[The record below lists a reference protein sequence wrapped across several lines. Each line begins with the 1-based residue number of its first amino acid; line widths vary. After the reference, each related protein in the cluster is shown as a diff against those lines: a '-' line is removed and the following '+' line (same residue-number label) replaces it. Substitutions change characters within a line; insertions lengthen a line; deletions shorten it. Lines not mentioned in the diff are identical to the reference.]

1 VELALPWMPLVL
13 IGLTIAAAVAV
24 TVALLLRRAA
34 RRGAAPV
41 AHSDRLTALPR
52 FRRVLATYRGLLA
65 GLIVVV
71 ILAAVSIGVV
81 ASRPVS
87 SKLTHPENYNRDI
100 VLCLD
105 VSGSMV
111 DYDAV
116 VIEAFEELVHEFDGE
131 RIALVLWNSSSAQ
144 VFPLTDDYDYLS
156 SQLAAVRESMEG
168 AYDSDYGGY
177 NYWNGT
183 LVADGASLIGDGL
196 ASCVLRFDRVETDR
210 SRTIVLATDNV
221 INGEPLMTFE
231 EAADFAIERGVRVF
245 GINPL
250 EETAPTEAIEFEELV
265 NTTGGGYYTLDDP
278 DAVSGIVDGVLEDQ
292 ASEFESTPVLEF
304 TDIPGAAFGWAVFA
318 FLLLLVIGWRVRQ

>member
-1 VELALPWMPLVL
+1 MELALPWMPLVL
-13 IGLTIAAAVAV
+13 AGLTVAAAIVV
-24 TVALLLRRAA
+24 TVILLMHRAA
-34 RRGAAPV
+34 RKRAAPV

-52 FRRVLATYRGLLA
+52 FRSVLAVYRALLA
-65 GLIVVV
+65 GLLVAV
-71 ILAAVSIGVV
+71 ILAALTIGVV

-87 SKLTHPENYNRDI
+87 STLTHSETYSRDI

-111 DYDAV
+111 DYDAL
-116 VIEAFEELVHEFDGE
+116 VIEAFEELVDEFDGE

-156 SQLAAVRESMEG
+156 NQLATVRESMEG
-168 AYDSDYGGY
+168 SYESGGSY

-183 LVADGASLIGDGL
+183 LVAPGASLIGDGL
-196 ASCVLRFDRVETDR
+196 ASCVLRFDRLDSER

-221 INGEPLMTFE
+221 INGEPLLTLDDAVE
-231 EAADFAIERGVRVF
+231 FAIDRDVKVF

-250 EETAPTEAIEFEELV
+250 EDTAPQEARELEDLV
-265 NTTGGGYYTLDDP
+265 ETTGGGYYTLDDP

-292 ASEFESTPVLEF
+292 ATAFDSTPMLEY
-304 TDIPGAAFGWAVFA
+304 TDIPGGALGWAVFA
-318 FLLLLVIGWRVRQ
+318 FLVLLVVGWRVRQ

>member
-1 VELALPWMPLVL
+1 MELALPWMPLVL
-13 IGLTIAAAVAV
+13 AGLTVAAAIAV
-24 TVALLLRRAA
+24 TVVLLMHRAA
-34 RRGAAPV
+34 RRRAAPV

-52 FRRVLATYRGLLA
+52 FRSVLAVYRALLA
-65 GLIVVV
+65 GLLVAV
-71 ILAAVSIGVV
+71 ILAALAIGIV

-87 SKLTHPENYNRDI
+87 STLTHSETYSRDI

-111 DYDAV
+111 DYDAL
-116 VIEAFEELVHEFDGE
+116 VIEAFEELVDEFNGE

-144 VFPLTDDYDYLS
+144 VFPLTDDYDYLAD
-156 SQLAAVRESMEG
+156 QLATVRESMEG
-168 AYDSDYGGY
+168 SYESGSSY

-196 ASCVLRFDRVETDR
+196 ASCVLRFDRIDTDR

-221 INGEPLMTFE
+221 INGEPLLTFE
-231 EAADFAIERGVRVF
+231 EAADFAIDRDVKVF

-250 EETAPTEAIEFEELV
+250 EDTAPTEAEEFEELV
-265 NTTGGGYYTLDDP
+265 DKTGGGYYTLDDP

-292 ASEFESTPVLEF
+292 ATAFDSTPMLEY
-304 TDIPGAAFGWAVFA
+304 TDVPGAALGWAVFA
-318 FLLLLVIGWRVRQ
+318 FLVLLVVGWRVRQ

>member
-1 VELALPWMPLVL
+1 MELALPWMPLVL
-13 IGLTIAAAVAV
+13 AALTVATAIAV
-24 TVALLLRRAA
+24 TVVLLMRRAA
-34 RRGAAPV
+34 RRSAAPI

-52 FRRVLATYRGLLA
+52 FRAVLATYRALLA

-71 ILAAVSIGVV
+71 ILAAVSVGIV

-87 SKLTHPENYNRDI
+87 STIVHPENYNRDI

-111 DYDAV
+111 DYDAL

-156 SQLAAVRESMEG
+156 DQLATVRESMEG
-168 AYDSDYGGY
+168 AYDADSGNY

-196 ASCVLRFDRVETDR
+196 ASCVLRFDRVETER

-221 INGEPLMTFE
+221 INGEPLLTFE
-231 EAADFAIERGVRVF
+231 EAADFAVERNVKVF

-250 EETAPTEAIEFEELV
+250 ESSAPSEAKEFEELV
-265 NTTGGGYYTLDDP
+265 DKTGGGYYTLDDP

-292 ASEFESTPVLEF
+292 ASEFESTPVIEF
-304 TDIPGAAFGWAVFA
+304 TDIPGSAFGWAVFA
-318 FLLLLVIGWRVRQ
+318 FLLLLVIGWRVKQ